1 MLLQNLKTR
10 PWFWFNLPR
19 MTDYDH
25 PKSWSKYF
33 LPFSRPIFFFF
44 FLFLCFLAK
53 KKKNEGFETY
63 LKQVVFWTRN
73 SLLLTNQ
80 HWQKRQ
86 CEKCL
91 SMEYYQFNQLRS
103 MLNIVK
109 LNKCYNQERSSFWKK
124 ISLIISFNFV
134 LEKLSLQKG
143 TFLPKQM
150 HILSNRDI

>member
-1 MLLQNLKTR
+1 
-10 PWFWFNLPR
+10 
-19 MTDYDH
+19 MTNYDH

-33 LPFSRPIFFFF
+33 LPCSRPIFFSFF
-44 FLFLCFLAK
+44 YFFVFWQK
-53 KKKNEGFETY
+53 RKKNEGFETY

-86 CEKCL
+86 CEKCI
-91 SMEYYQFNQLRS
+91 SMEYYQFNQFRS

-109 LNKCYNQERSSFWKK
+109 LNKCYNQERFSLWKK
-124 ISLIISFNFV
+124 ISLITSFNFFP
-134 LEKLSLQKG
+134 EKLSFQKE

-150 HILSNRDI
+150 HILSNMDI